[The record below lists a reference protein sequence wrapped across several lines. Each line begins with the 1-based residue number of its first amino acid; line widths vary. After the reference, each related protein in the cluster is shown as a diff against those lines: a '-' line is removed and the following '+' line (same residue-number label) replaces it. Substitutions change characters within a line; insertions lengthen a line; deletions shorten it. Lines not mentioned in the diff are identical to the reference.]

1 VTFTILY
8 EDKRGPTPEF
18 GLHRFITACI
28 IDAINGEYHRIEK
41 CLSAHQCKGDS
52 KLLAKCRDE
61 IDDISGSGC
70 PVIAVFDND
79 QVRRLLKLSPDSS
92 DAVVRETIWR
102 QRTGET
108 RLCIVLLKENTES
121 VLRAIGVCTPG
132 IDQGLL
138 AKAVDRK
145 LLNERDI
152 VFRIAAKASGRTV
165 RDCVLQANP
174 SLKEMVEGLCRLL
187 TAVLVAAN

>member
-1 VTFTILY
+1 MTFTVLY

-28 IDAINGEYHRIEK
+28 IDEIDGDYHRVEQS
-41 CLSAHQCKGDS
+41 LSAHQCKGDS

-61 IDDISGSGC
+61 IDDISRTGC

-79 QVRRLLKLSPDSS
+79 QVRRLLQLPANAT
-92 DAVVRETIWR
+92 DAQVREKIWKDK
-102 QRTGET
+102 TGDT
-108 RLCIVLLKENTES
+108 PLCIVLLKENTES
-121 VLRAIGVCTPG
+121 VLRAIGACMPG
-132 IDQGLL
+132 IDPGLL

-152 VFRIAAKASGRTV
+152 VFRKAAKAQQRAT

-174 SLKEMVEGLCRLL
+174 SLKEMVAGLCHLL
-187 TAVLVAAN
+187 TAALARN